1 MNQEQICIKR
11 AHNICTFDRDI
22 AENFGL
28 EEAVFVMYLQQSID
42 TAFEIKRHKPEEVE
56 LIVKDGLVWK
66 PWTVDQLSQE
76 IRFWTPKQIRRIK
89 DSCVK
94 QGIIRVDFLDID
106 PMDRRLWYAVVK

>member
-56 LIVKDGLVWK
+56 LIVKEAVDSRSII
-66 PWTVDQLSQE
+66 PRDTVL
-76 IRFWTPKQIRRIK
+76 
-89 DSCVK
+89 DSK
-94 QGIIRVDFLDID
+94 TNPQNQR
-106 PMDRRLWYAVVK
+106 

>member
-56 LIVKDGLVWK
+56 LIVKDGLVEAVDSRSII
-66 PWTVDQLSQE
+66 PRDTVL
-76 IRFWTPKQIRRIK
+76 
-89 DSCVK
+89 DSK
-94 QGIIRVDFLDID
+94 TNPQNQR
-106 PMDRRLWYAVVK
+106 